1 MPELS
6 SDAEIEG
13 TDGSTFSPP
22 VVTYPGV
29 ADLVSYN
36 TIAPRVGFTF
46 RLDESGRTVL
56 KSAYGRFYGKLVTGM
71 FSGISPGGAV
81 TIVREYSPTTGDY
94 TIPVSVTD
102 PKLNFAVDPGLDN
115 QYTDQVSV
123 GIERQIAGGAG
134 IAVSFVY
141 KNEADFVRLQDTRGA
156 YAPRDIVDTFDGRTQ
171 TITVQS
177 LTSGV
182 GSPLYTV
189 VNRGDLD
196 QSFKSVV
203 VEFNKRFS
211 DRVQANTSYT
221 WQDSKAFGSGSVT
234 GSTQQDFSSLSPTA
248 GYGRDPNDT
257 LNAFG
262 PTATNA
268 EHAVKLSATYLLPW
282 DFQLGGRY
290 SYEAGRPYGRQI
302 IVRGMGAGQGDV
314 TILAETRGSY
324 ALPAVNDFQ
333 IRVDKD
339 FRFGGQRRLR
349 LSFDIFNI
357 FNSDTVLTLR
367 NNSSQVTATTPWQ
380 QTLSVVRPRTVQLGF
395 RFEF

>member
-1 MPELS
+1 M
-6 SDAEIEG
+6 
-13 TDGSTFSPP
+13 
-22 VVTYPGV
+22 
-29 ADLVSYN
+29 
-36 TIAPRVGFTF
+36 
-46 RLDESGRTVL
+46 
-56 KSAYGRFYGKLVTGM
+56 
-71 FSGISPGGAV
+71 
-81 TIVREYSPTTGDY
+81 
-94 TIPVSVTD
+94 
-102 PKLNFAVDPGLDN
+102 
-115 QYTDQVSV
+115 SV

-141 KNEADFVRLQDTRGA
+141 KNEADFVRLQDTRGV
-156 YAPRDIVDTFDGRTQ
+156 YAPRDIVDTFDGVSQ

-302 IVRGMGAGQGDV
+302 IVRNMGAGQGDV
-314 TILAETRGSY
+314 TILAETRGTY
-324 ALPAVNDFQ
+324 ALPGGERLPDPPRQGLPLRRSAPAAPVGRRVQHLQHRHGADPAQQQLAGDGDHAVAADAVGGAAAHVAARLPF
-333 IRVDKD
+333 RVLE
-339 FRFGGQRRLR
+339 RR
-349 LSFDIFNI
+349 
-357 FNSDTVLTLR
+357 
-367 NNSSQVTATTPWQ
+367 P
-380 QTLSVVRPRTVQLGF
+380 
-395 RFEF
+395 